1 MSYTHEDAGAPP
13 DGAQGRADLA
23 AGDQGQ
29 DGRSPEER
37 SPEEE
42 IVYPA
47 QRGQEAVA
55 RLKAWSVRLVRPLF
69 QPERMVTFV
78 VVVACVVFVFM
89 QFDPSLLFLGTT
101 ISGGDTGA
109 HVLLPWV
116 VMHQV
121 LPHFRLE
128 GWTSSNWDGFPA
140 PTFYFP
146 LPIYSIVALSQLIP
160 YDVAFKLLTAAPMIL
175 MPVAAWL
182 MGRLARAPFPVPA
195 VLATAT
201 LPYMFGTEYSI
212 YGGNIASTLAGEF
225 AFAWSLWFA
234 LVFLGLV
241 MRGMQTGR
249 YRAWAAVTL
258 ACAFASHIDPT
269 MFAGVGA
276 VVIVVTHA
284 MRNRD
289 WRGALRW
296 ALPTM
301 VVGGCLVGW
310 WAWPF
315 FERFPYVTDM
325 GYTRITTYMSTLFP
339 RSDTWLFIMAGIGAA
354 LSIARRRRVGEL
366 LTVMAVL
373 AAVAFRYD
381 PQSILWNAR
390 VLPFWFLTLYMLAAL
405 CVAELYAVMAERW
418 TSFSVTMRAAA
429 LPGPLLVLLL
439 ALAWVGF
446 PLRVLPGEKAGPS
459 GSYQFLG
466 IPQQSASYIPSW
478 ISWNYSGYQYTCSM
492 AGSSCDTS
500 DVKTRWPEYEQIV
513 AEMESLSHKYGC
525 GNLMWEYSS
534 TMNDYGT
541 TDALTILPYWTNGC
555 IGSMEGLY
563 YEASATTPFHFIN
576 QSELSLQPSDP
587 MVGLPYASS
596 PNVALGVQHLQMLGV
611 KYYMAINPELQQQA
625 AADPSLQLIATLGP
639 YSITYSGTN
648 GGPSGTQSQ
657 HWDIYLVKDAPRV
670 HPLANQPVVM
680 RGLDNSA
687 QPKWL
692 QVMTNW
698 YDDPSSWNVYLAAT
712 GPASWARVPY
722 GTTDVPVK
730 QEPSTKVS
738 GIVEHNSSISFH
750 VSRTG
755 VPVVV
760 TVSYFPNWQVR
771 GAQGVYRVSPNLMAV
786 VPTSH
791 EVTLYYGTTPVDY
804 EGWAI
809 SLLALGGLV
818 LLVLRPQVLM
828 AAVRR
833 PGLGGR
839 QGPGRFERAIAA
851 KLGGIARRKGPS
863 GGHGGLG
870 PVPEELTWTAPG
882 GGGDHRV
889 PSPPEDRREG
899 DHQPPPDDGWSEPVP
914 SGRGEAPSSAVPGA
928 GSGDLAL
935 EGPPIG
941 ERAAG
946 ERAAGGPVPE
956 GTVSEGTGTGS
967 GLMEAPGAA
976 GPGAAWSAGAVEP
989 PPGAEAPRHYRR
1001 PAASSPEVPPGPL
1014 SGEGMGTGAGTGQ
1027 PEAAEQDGSPEATGG
1042 RGA

>member
-1 MSYTHEDAGAPP
+1 MTYTHEDAGAPP
-13 DGAQGRADLA
+13 DGAQGSGDLG
-23 AGDQGQ
+23 AGDQVEGP
-29 DGRSPEER
+29 RSAEH
-37 SPEEE
+37 E

-55 RLKAWSVRLVRPLF
+55 RLKAWSGRLVRPLF

-89 QFDPSLLFLGTT
+89 QFDPSLLFLRTT

-146 LPIYSIVALSQLIP
+146 VPIYSIVALSQLIP
-160 YDVAFKLLTAAPMIL
+160 YDIAFKLLTAAPMIL

-195 VLATAT
+195 VLAAAT

-249 YRAWAAVTL
+249 YRAWAAVVL

-269 MFAGVGA
+269 MFAGAGA
-276 VVIVVTHA
+276 VVIVVMHA
-284 MRNRD
+284 FRNRD

-301 VVGGCLVGW
+301 LVGGCLVAW

-325 GYTRITTYMSTLFP
+325 GYTRITTYISTLFP

-354 LSIARRRRVGEL
+354 LSIARRRRVGEFI
-366 LTVMAVL
+366 TIMAVL

-405 CVAELYAVMAERW
+405 SVAELYAVLAERW

-492 AGSSCDTS
+492 AGSSCDTG
-500 DVKTRWPEYEQIV
+500 DVKTRWPEYQQIV
-513 AEMESLSHKYGC
+513 AEMEALSHKYGC

-625 AADPSLQLIATLGP
+625 AADPSLRLVATLGP
-639 YSITYSGTN
+639 YSINYSGTN

-680 RGLDNSA
+680 GGLDNSS

-698 YDDPSSWNVYLAAT
+698 YDDPSAWNVYLAAN

-730 QEPSTKVS
+730 AEPSTSVS

-809 SLLALGGLV
+809 SLLALGGLIW
-818 LLVLRPQVLM
+818 LVLRPQVLM

-839 QGPGRFERAIAA
+839 QGPGRFERAVAA
-851 KLGGIARRKGPS
+851 RLGGLARRTGPA
-863 GGHGGLG
+863 GRHGGPG
-870 PVPEELTWTAPG
+870 PVPEEVAWT
-882 GGGDHRV
+882 
-889 PSPPEDRREG
+889 
-899 DHQPPPDDGWSEPVP
+899 
-914 SGRGEAPSSAVPGA
+914 
-928 GSGDLAL
+928 
-935 EGPPIG
+935 
-941 ERAAG
+941 
-946 ERAAGGPVPE
+946 AAGGDGDHPAAPPQQDRSQGYRLSPPDGGWPGAAPALGSEAASPAASAAGAEDGATEDGATEDRGPE
-956 GTVSEGTGTGS
+956 NGPGEG
-967 GLMEAPGAA
+967 AGAA
-976 GPGAAWSAGAVEP
+976 GPARVLPADASKPAPE
-989 PPGAEAPRHYRR
+989 AEAPRHYRR
-1001 PAASSPEVPPGPL
+1001 PAASSPEAPVSPAPGAGI
-1014 SGEGMGTGAGTGQ
+1014 GEEAGRSTGTGQ
-1027 PEAAEQDGSPEATGG
+1027 QEAAAPGERPEAQDGQ
-1042 RGA
+1042 GA